1 MDKPTFAD
9 LEKDLKQK
17 AIIQAAEELHGS
29 PLPKDIQLLM
39 LDIAIQSSINVQNTL
54 KWITS
59 LESISNSIISSTAH
73 RSDYP
78 LFWIYLYGIVIEFH
92 SHLIERRELYEK
104 VDFLKPVLDS
114 AEMILATLATDNIS
128 FIKFM
133 RHSHVHISLDYIW
146 HQAKMK
152 DGELSEVKPPYD
164 SDAIE
169 ISQRI
174 IEEHGG
180 DQQAVALTFAS
191 KIIND
196 VSNLLQAAN
205 EAAS

>member
-54 KWITS
+54 KWIIS